1 MRDAGKRSFFKFV
14 CIMFFCIWV
23 LRNKQLYAILKIISK
38 VTEQINGGGRFG
50 EKYNQLLIKDN
61 NKKQIYQ
68 LIEDFPGI
76 SRTQIAEQ
84 LKLSKT
90 TVSALV
96 DEMMQE
102 MFVIDEGASEA
113 TVREES
119 RTALLSITVPIM

>member
-1 MRDAGKRSFFKFV
+1 MVK
-14 CIMFFCIWV
+14 
-23 LRNKQLYAILKIISK
+23 
-38 VTEQINGGGRFG
+38 
-50 EKYNQLLIKDN
+50 KYNQLLIKDN

-102 MFVIDEGASEA
+102 MFVIDEGRIRKQPPGKEA
-113 TVREES
+113 
-119 RTALLSITVPIM
+119 

>member
-1 MRDAGKRSFFKFV
+1 MVK
-14 CIMFFCIWV
+14 
-23 LRNKQLYAILKIISK
+23 
-38 VTEQINGGGRFG
+38 
-50 EKYNQLLIKDN
+50 KYNQLLIKDN

-102 MFVIDEGASEA
+102 MFVIDE
-113 TVREES
+113 
-119 RTALLSITVPIM
+119 LSLIHI

>member
-1 MRDAGKRSFFKFV
+1 MVK
-14 CIMFFCIWV
+14 
-23 LRNKQLYAILKIISK
+23 
-38 VTEQINGGGRFG
+38 
-50 EKYNQLLIKDN
+50 KYNQLLIKDN

-96 DEMMQE
+96 DEMRQE
-102 MFVIDEGASEA
+102 MFVIDEGASES
-113 TVREES
+113 S
-119 RTALLSITVPIM
+119 RQGRKPIALLCI